1 MVLYLAGG
9 HDEECFET
17 ASTAHL
23 RPLTSITVLVVMQAV
38 LLLAGIALLA
48 SFTPATLASQH
59 VLGLEAA
66 SGVNNDMVITGVYK
80 DEKIKHPMIII
91 HDINGKIV
99 WNWSVS
105 DVGET
110 VPHEL
115 LTCIATHRAATEV
128 KFAAKG
134 SKVTAIIGSAAL
146 VINYPGK
153 QVLSGICLDGPQ
165 LSPAHTVELLP
176 DNLFAIGDS
185 NQNPDAGV
193 WIYDSHKLFPRREHQ
208 HLKGIKA
215 VHGMIWDDRMKSL
228 WVSGTTEAADGKGV
242 TAYGIVQRYQYDSG
256 KGIFSV
262 SENYTFPCPS
272 RLFTEWGDSLEG
284 QYWDGPHDI
293 VPIPNQRLL
302 LVPLERDIHAINI
315 TSGETYNDG
324 EQLAKDHLKGFR
336 PIGARVGMFGDALPR
351 SDIKSISVRAD
362 GSVLY
367 TQAVWKETGQWF
379 AIANQVNL
387 LNVTGDACSFFKGKR
402 IYRSRWFQEI
412 PGWPTA

>member
-1 MVLYLAGG
+1 HQSQTEALMVLYLAGG

-153 QVLSGICLDGPQ
+153 QVLSGICLHHPG
-165 LSPAHTVELLP
+165 
-176 DNLFAIGDS
+176 
-185 NQNPDAGV
+185 
-193 WIYDSHKLFPRREHQ
+193 
-208 HLKGIKA
+208 
-215 VHGMIWDDRMKSL
+215 
-228 WVSGTTEAADGKGV
+228 
-242 TAYGIVQRYQYDSG
+242 
-256 KGIFSV
+256 
-262 SENYTFPCPS
+262 
-272 RLFTEWGDSLEG
+272 LEG
-284 QYWDGPHDI
+284 I
-293 VPIPNQRLL
+293 
-302 LVPLERDIHAINI
+302 
-315 TSGETYNDG
+315 
-324 EQLAKDHLKGFR
+324 
-336 PIGARVGMFGDALPR
+336 AL
-351 SDIKSISVRAD
+351 
-362 GSVLY
+362 
-367 TQAVWKETGQWF
+367 
-379 AIANQVNL
+379 
-387 LNVTGDACSFFKGKR
+387 
-402 IYRSRWFQEI
+402 
-412 PGWPTA
+412 